1 MRLLVL
7 GGTHYLGRHVVTAA
21 AERGHEVTTFTR
33 GVSGPPPPGARALH
47 GDRDDAA
54 ALPAA
59 LDGWAPEIV
68 VDTSCQ

>member
-1 MRLLVL
+1 V
-7 GGTHYLGRHVVTAA
+7 
-21 AERGHEVTTFTR
+21 
-33 GVSGPPPPGARALH
+33 H
-47 GDRDDAA
+47 GDRDDPA